1 MPREWQRAFYNF
13 DNTPWSF
20 VTLFVVATR
29 EGWPKVLWSTIDS
42 GEFEEGKLDEGETEE
57 GWFFLFFLYIVA
69 VSFFL
74 INMFTGILYQQ
85 FSRIRNELNASQF
98 LTRDQRNWVAAQKT
112 PTLTLTLTLT
122 LTPTLTLTLTLTL
135 TRWPCR
141 RPCSGPSSPRY
152 QSSPPTT
159 PAYGSIGWSGRKSS
173 RALSWR

>member
-1 MPREWQRAFYNF
+1 MRAAPLNPNPNPKPNPNPNPKPKPTPNPSPNPTQVPREWQRAFYNF

-98 LTRDQRNWVAAQKT
+98 LTRDQRNWAAAQKT
-112 PTLTLTLTLT
+112 PTLILTLTLN
-122 LTPTLTLTLTLTL
+122 LTL
-135 TRWPCR
+135 
-141 RPCSGPSSPRY
+141 
-152 QSSPPTT
+152 
-159 PAYGSIGWSGRKSS
+159 
-173 RALSWR
+173 

>member
-29 EGWPKVLWSTIDS
+29 EGWPRVLWSTIDS
-42 GEFEEGKLDEGETEE
+42 GEFEEGKLDEGEAEE

-85 FSRIRNELNASQF
+85 FSKIRNELNASQF

-112 PTLTLTLTLT
+112 LTLIQ
-122 LTPTLTLTLTLTL
+122 
-135 TRWPCR
+135 TRTR
-141 RPCSGPSSPRY
+141 TRARTQPRAR
-152 QSSPPTT
+152 TRT
-159 PAYGSIGWSGRKSS
+159 
-173 RALSWR
+173 